1 MKARPASVAD
11 ASPGRR
17 PSLSRR
23 AFLAAGLGA
32 GAGAGACSIG
42 CTATPRIEGSLTR
55 PGMDAG
61 HRWRDG
67 HRPTPD
73 VFEDADVVVV
83 GGGVSGLVA
92 ARTLCLE
99 PRLKVRLLELAED
112 VGGNSSGGILR
123 GIPHPWGAHYL
134 PIPAA
139 DAHDL
144 LGLLRELGVV
154 TGADA
159 AGRPVYREEFL
170 CHDPEE
176 RLFLHGRWQDGL
188 VPQLGLST
196 AERAE
201 VALFLERMA
210 ALRDA
215 RGSDGRRAF
224 AIPVE
229 SSSHDARWRD
239 LDRETFASWLDR
251 EGFRSAPL
259 RWYLDY
265 GCRDDFGM
273 GAARVSAWAGLHY
286 FASRDGVAANAP
298 SHSVLTWP
306 EGNAW
311 LVARLR
317 EPVAR
322 AGALRTGVMATRIED
337 DGDALLVGA
346 WDTTH
351 GRAVGWRARHVVLAV
366 PTFVTARLLAGN
378 AARTP
383 PAVVPHAPWLVA
395 NLWLERAPSGRG
407 APLSWDNVWME
418 GEGLG
423 YVVANHQSLGRTH
436 DGVVLTYY
444 RPLDHAEPAEA
455 RREAASWRWEDAR
468 DRVLE
473 DMARPH
479 PEIARITRRMDVRVW
494 GHGMVTPTPGV
505 IWGGTRQPAGGRLW
519 LSHTDHG
526 GISIFEEA
534 HAQGLR
540 AARGILRALANS

>member
-11 ASPGRR
+11 ASPRRR

-23 AFLAAGLGA
+23 TFLAAGLGA
-32 GAGAGACSIG
+32 GAGAFSVG
-42 CTATPRIEGSLTR
+42 CAATPRIEGSLTR
-55 PGMDAG
+55 PGMDEG

-67 HRPTPD
+67 HRPMPD
-73 VFEDADVVVV
+73 AFEDADVVVV

-92 ARTLCLE
+92 AQTLCRE
-99 PRLKVRLLELAED
+99 PRLKVRLLELADD

-144 LGLLRELGVV
+144 LALLRELGVV

-201 VALFLERMA
+201 VRLFLERMA

-346 WDTTH
+346 WDTAQ

-366 PTFVTARLLAGN
+366 PTFVAARLVAGN
-378 AARTP
+378 AWSP
-383 PAVVPHAPWLVA
+383 PPGVPHAPWLVA

-418 GEGLG
+418 GDGLG
-423 YVVANHQSLGRTH
+423 YVVANHQSLRRSH

-505 IWGGTRQPAGGRLW
+505 LWGGGRSLAGHAGGRLW
-519 LSHTDHG
+519 PAHTDNG

-540 AARGILRALANS
+540 AARGILQSLATS